1 MIKKEK
7 SDARV
12 LRSDNQ
18 DNVLSFLQDNRGD
31 LFDFYIHS
39 LGKAYDIIQYCAR
52 FHEQM
57 KEAQM
62 EIKQDLEE
70 DVNFKLSER
79 FQIKKDNYIKLYN
92 ILSYEENSTYWIY
105 FDQGLFLENIKE
117 AKKNE

>member
-1 MIKKEK
+1 MKKKEK

-12 LRSDNQ
+12 LQSDNQ
-18 DNVLSFLQDNRGD
+18 DNVLTFLQDNRGD
-31 LFDFYIHS
+31 LFEFYIHS

-57 KEAQM
+57 KKAKM
-62 EIKQDLEE
+62 EVKQNLEE

-79 FQIKKDNYIKLYN
+79 FQIKKDDYIKVYN
-92 ILSYEENSTYWIY
+92 ILSYEDSTYLIY
-105 FDQGLFLENIKE
+105 FNQSLFLENIKE